1 MRSTSGDAQARATQ
15 AAGVGTRNSGC
26 AKAPP
31 PAPAPAAGI
40 VPESA
45 ITWDPRSCG
54 NLERRNRFEQRTG
67 RLIPVSRRLRE
78 QAQQYLPVVGELRR
92 NLRQIRPLVLVDHF
106 HGGRAGVGFSADQHL
121 VEHDTQAVQIAAR
134 VDFLGMSLFWA

>member
-1 MRSTSGDAQARATQ
+1 MSSTSGDAQARASQ

-26 AKAPP
+26 AKV
-31 PAPAPAAGI
+31 PAPAPAPGPAAGM

-67 RLIPVSRRLRE
+67 RLIPVSRRLGE

-106 HGGRAGVGFSADQHL
+106 H
-121 VEHDTQAVQIAAR
+121 
-134 VDFLGMSLFWA
+134 